1 MTDQM
6 TDYFLRSLAARNE
19 WMTYITPDFLSE
31 EGRSM
36 PYIYMTNDKQPS
48 ENSTGKVRVFIQ
60 GHMHGNEPAGEE
72 AVLALLGKFDAN
84 KTWTESV
91 LDKVDLMILPRYN
104 PDGVAYFQRQFATGY
119 DPNRDFMV
127 MQRDQTRGIK
137 QLHVKFAPHIFVDAH
152 EYTASTLY
160 GAGED
165 KHLLKCQDI
174 QLGGPKVRS
183 SLHSV
188 VFMY

>member
-1 MTDQM
+1 
-6 TDYFLRSLAARNE
+6 
-19 WMTYITPDFLSE
+19 
-31 EGRSM
+31 M